1 MTRLDR
7 YILQQLV
14 AAFGFFVLVFTGVIW
29 LTQAV
34 RLIDT
39 VVASGQSAGVF
50 LEFSALV
57 LPQVFVIVLPL
68 AGIGAALYALNRLYT
83 DSELIVMMGAG
94 LGPVSML
101 RPVALFGVLIGLAMA
116 IVLTVLVPRSGALLA
131 ERTRAIRS
139 DLANALI
146 VERQFLHPLP
156 GLTLFITDTSRQ
168 GEMAGLFLDDQR
180 DPERPVTYSARRA
193 LLVREG
199 MEARLVMQ
207 EGVALTTGVGTDLT
221 SVRFDQF
228 VFDLSQL
235 INEES
240 ARVPRP
246 SEYPVR
252 SLLAP
257 TPEMLAGE
265 RYDRADFVSEGHYK
279 ITMPLLA
286 MIYPMIAL
294 VTLLAGGYRRSGF
307 GKRVVVAIAVAT
319 LLQVL
324 MFAARARVQERA
336 ELWPLMYVPALLGL
350 LYLAV
355 LLVRLS
361 RERRPARARGV
372 TLWRYIL
379 RGFLRAVLAVF
390 AVIALVIILFTVVE
404 NLRRFGESGASPGD
418 VVRVTLLQAPEVL
431 YQVFP
436 LVLMLASLVTFLRFA
451 RTSELVVMRAA
462 GISALRL
469 IAVPVVAALLL
480 GVGFVAVVNPFV
492 AASIKRGQAMVD
504 DFDRDGGSLL
514 VLLAR
519 RASGCARAT
528 RDGQTVIQ
536 AAPHQRRRNA
546 ADRDQDAPLR
556 HRGHALLPHRGAGG
570 AADHRRLDPRPTPA
584 NGSCR
589 TTAASTSPPPRAAGS
604 TCRPR

>member
-1 MTRLDR
+1 LARQRRQTAKGEASVTRLDR

-39 VVASGQSAGVF
+39 VLASGQSAGVF

-68 AGIGAALYALNRLYT
+68 AGIGAALYALNKLYT

-207 EGVALTTGVGTDLT
+207 EGVALTSGAGAQLT

-228 VFDLSQL
+228 VFDLSEL
-235 INEES
+235 LNEET

-252 SLLAP
+252 ALLAP
-257 TPEMLAGE
+257 TPEMLASG
-265 RYDRADFVSEGHYK
+265 RYERADFVSEGHYK

-286 MIYPMIAL
+286 TIYPMIAL

-319 LLQVL
+319 LLQIL
-324 MFAARARVQERA
+324 MFAARARVQERV

-361 RERRPARARGV
+361 RERRPAG
-372 TLWRYIL
+372 
-379 RGFLRAVLAVF
+379 LA
-390 AVIALVIILFTVVE
+390 A
-404 NLRRFGESGASPGD
+404 
-418 VVRVTLLQAPEVL
+418 
-431 YQVFP
+431 
-436 LVLMLASLVTFLRFA
+436 
-451 RTSELVVMRAA
+451 
-462 GISALRL
+462 
-469 IAVPVVAALLL
+469 
-480 GVGFVAVVNPFV
+480 
-492 AASIKRGQAMVD
+492 
-504 DFDRDGGSLL
+504 
-514 VLLAR
+514 
-519 RASGCARAT
+519 
-528 RDGQTVIQ
+528 
-536 AAPHQRRRNA
+536 
-546 ADRDQDAPLR
+546 
-556 HRGHALLPHRGAGG
+556 
-570 AADHRRLDPRPTPA
+570 
-584 NGSCR
+584 
-589 TTAASTSPPPRAAGS
+589 
-604 TCRPR
+604 

>member
-1 MTRLDR
+1 LPGFGHRAAADREGEAALTRLDR
-7 YILQQLV
+7 YILQQLA

-39 VVASGQSAGVF
+39 VVASGQSALVF

-68 AGIGAALYALNRLYT
+68 AGIGAALYALNKLYT

-101 RPVALFGVLIGLAMA
+101 RPVALFGLLIGLAMA
-116 IVLTVLVPRSGALLA
+116 IVLTVLVPRSGAILA

-146 VERQFLHPLP
+146 VERQFLHPLD

-180 DPERPVTYSARRA
+180 DPARPVTYSARRA

-207 EGVALTTGVGTDLT
+207 EGVALAPGTGGTLT

-228 VFDLSQL
+228 VFDLSELLNQ
-235 INEES
+235 ET

-252 SLLAP
+252 ALLDP
-257 TPEMLAGE
+257 SPEMLASD
-265 RYDRADFVSEGHYK
+265 RYTRSDFVSEGHYK
-279 ITMPLLA
+279 LTMPLLA
-286 MIYPMIAL
+286 TIYPMIAL

-324 MFAARARVQERA
+324 LFALRARVQERS

-350 LYLAV
+350 LYLAA
-355 LLVRLS
+355 LVARLS
-361 RERRPARARGV
+361 RERRPA
-372 TLWRYIL
+372 
-379 RGFLRAVLAVF
+379 
-390 AVIALVIILFTVVE
+390 
-404 NLRRFGESGASPGD
+404 
-418 VVRVTLLQAPEVL
+418 
-431 YQVFP
+431 
-436 LVLMLASLVTFLRFA
+436 
-451 RTSELVVMRAA
+451 
-462 GISALRL
+462 
-469 IAVPVVAALLL
+469 
-480 GVGFVAVVNPFV
+480 
-492 AASIKRGQAMVD
+492 
-504 DFDRDGGSLL
+504 
-514 VLLAR
+514 
-519 RASGCARAT
+519 
-528 RDGQTVIQ
+528 
-536 AAPHQRRRNA
+536 
-546 ADRDQDAPLR
+546 
-556 HRGHALLPHRGAGG
+556 G
-570 AADHRRLDPRPTPA
+570 AAA
-584 NGSCR
+584 
-589 TTAASTSPPPRAAGS
+589 
-604 TCRPR
+604 